1 MKNISWGI
9 IGLGN
14 VAFQFSRNFS
24 SINNAKLLAVAS
36 KDYKKID
43 LYKKNFSLENKY
55 CFDDYLKLICCEKID
70 IVYLALPNSFHYEWI
85 VHCINQNKHILVEKP
100 ITQNFLQ
107 MEKIAK
113 LASTKQVK
121 IIEGFMYKFFPQI
134 EKITDIIKSGEIG
147 KIVKIQS
154 NFGINL
160 LTKKKFFFFYKRRKI
175 NLSGRLFNKNLGGG
189 AILDLGCYPVSLT
202 TMMLEK
208 LGFKDLHNFIIKDK
222 KVDKADMDVDVDSK
236 IKIEFVNEVNAEL
249 NCSFKKNI
257 GSETKIIGSH
267 GSILINNTWLNP
279 NKILVKS
286 KDREYELIFDRI
298 ENAYL
303 NEIEYISKNLYNN
316 SINKAGM
323 NLHNSLLNMK
333 ILDKWKN

>member
-1 MKNISWGI
+1 MKKINWGI

-14 VAFQFSRNFS
+14 VAFQFSQNFF
-24 SINNAKLLAVAS
+24 NLDNAKLLAVAS

-55 CFDDYLKLICCEKID
+55 CFNNYLKLISCEKID

-85 VHCINQNKHILVEKP
+85 VHCLNQNKHILVEKP

-107 MEKIAK
+107 MEKITK
-113 LASTKQVK
+113 LANTKQIK

-134 EKITDIIKSGEIG
+134 EKITDIIKKGEIG

-160 LTKKKFFFFYKRRKI
+160 LTKKKFFFFEKRRKI

-202 TMMLEK
+202 TMILEK
-208 LGFKDLHNFIIKDK
+208 LGFKDLNNFIIKDK

-236 IKIEFVNEVNAEL
+236 IKIEFINEVNAEL
-249 NCSFKKNI
+249 QCSFKKNI

-303 NEIEYISKNLYNN
+303 NEIEYISKNLYNK

-323 NLHNSLLNMK
+323 NLQNSLLNMK